1 MFSLCK
7 GKSKFLKLLRPMLT
21 IFIWFVQTFVC
32 SSGKCYAFLSNALSG
47 GKQRF
52 ASRQSI
58 ASYREEIK
66 DGKICKRLP

>member
-32 SSGKCYAFLSNALSG
+32 GSGKCYAFLSNALSG
-47 GKQRF
+47 GKQCF
-52 ASRQSI
+52 ASRKSI
-58 ASYREEIK
+58 ASYREGIK
-66 DGKICKRLP
+66 DGKMCKRLP